1 MISEELG
8 SLPLGSFTVQNPS
21 RLHALV
27 THDGVL
33 FKACERT
40 LFLRTQASPKAL
52 GQGLMRLMEPPECR
66 YQFCHDSHDLAASQP
81 TRTLSKFIGRSAVRK
96 QSPPP
101 SSECFIIPFVR
112 AHILNSSARKTLLSC

>member
-1 MISEELG
+1 MISEKLG
-8 SLPLGSFTVQNPS
+8 SPSRLIYGSEPPS

-66 YQFCHDSHDLAASQP
+66 YQFCRDSHDLAASQP

-101 SSECFIIPFVR
+101 SECFMIPFVR